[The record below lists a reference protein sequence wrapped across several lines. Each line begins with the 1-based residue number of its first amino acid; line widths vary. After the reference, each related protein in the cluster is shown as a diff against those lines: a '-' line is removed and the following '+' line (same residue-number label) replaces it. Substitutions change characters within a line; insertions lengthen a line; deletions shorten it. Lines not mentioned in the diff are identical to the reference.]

1 MNFLAHLLLSGED
14 EKLTVGNYLGDFVRS
29 VQLRE
34 LSPQIVKGV
43 ELHHA
48 IDSYTDAHQQFQQS
62 VERLRPS
69 YRKYAP
75 VLTDIFYD
83 FFLAKNWS
91 EFSDQP
97 LQEFALEMYE
107 LLNKNKAVFPP
118 KAIRFLQFLESYNV
132 LYNYGNKEG
141 IQRVLNGMS
150 KRASFDSKMDEAV
163 VELKKYESDFN
174 TEFMAF
180 FPDLLQFCEKW
191 IMDHE

>member
-1 MNFLAHLLLSGED
+1 
-14 EKLTVGNYLGDFVRS
+14 
-29 VQLRE
+29 
-34 LSPQIVKGV
+34 
-43 ELHHA
+43 
-48 IDSYTDAHQQFQQS
+48 

-69 YRKYAP
+69 YRKYSP

-83 FFLAKNWS
+83 YFLAKNWS

-97 LQEFALEMYE
+97 LQEFALEMYY

-132 LYNYGNKEG
+132 LYNYGKKDG

-150 KRASFDSKMDEAV
+150 KRTTFDSKMDEAV